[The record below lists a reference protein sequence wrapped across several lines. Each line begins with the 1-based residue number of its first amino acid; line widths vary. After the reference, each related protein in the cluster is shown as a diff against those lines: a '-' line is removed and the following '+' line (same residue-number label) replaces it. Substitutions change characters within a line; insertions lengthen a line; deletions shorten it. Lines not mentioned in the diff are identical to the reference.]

1 MTTNSDQRLSTTGGD
16 TMTDDP
22 DVEEVEEVEKDFKSS
37 LLVAMLTK
45 WMDDPFYLL
54 QSPYPPGQGFWGGP
68 TDAGVEIQDEDCNAV
83 ASITWSDLSGIFDEI
98 ENARVRAIFTVRDR
112 HQDRIQRVK

>member
-1 MTTNSDQRLSTTGGD
+1 MAIEQDEDANATEHA
-16 TMTDDP
+16 
-22 DVEEVEEVEKDFKSS
+22 EEDYTAKTVACNAS
-37 LLVAMLTK
+37 LVVTMLTQ

-54 QSPYPPGQGFWGGP
+54 QSPYPPGKGFWGGP

-83 ASITWSDLSGIFDEI
+83 ASITWSDLGGIFDEI